1 MSLAAANRVPA
12 TFSRHKPPGPEP
24 AERFHLAF
32 GHGAHFCACAALARV
47 EAQEVLRRL
56 LAVTP
61 PIEERQLTLTRCRS
75 AAFRRVD
82 MLLLR

>member
-1 MSLAAANRVPA
+1 VSQARSPA
-12 TFSRHKPPGPEP
+12 TNRLDLSRQSG
-24 AERFHLAF
+24 FHPAF
-32 GHGAHFCACAALARV
+32 GHGTHFCACAALARV
-47 EAQEVLRRL
+47 EAQEVRRRL

-82 MLLLR
+82 MLLR